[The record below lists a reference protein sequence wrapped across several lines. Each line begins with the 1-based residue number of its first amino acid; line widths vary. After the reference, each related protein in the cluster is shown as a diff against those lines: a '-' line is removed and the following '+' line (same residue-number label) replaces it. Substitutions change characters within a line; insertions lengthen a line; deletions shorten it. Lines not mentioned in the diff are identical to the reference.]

1 MSEEGEKDFRE
12 YVEKY
17 CRKHK
22 ISPEEAEKH
31 YLVRAY
37 KSYLEE
43 RDALKGVNN
52 DGQGMV

>member
-1 MSEEGEKDFRE
+1 MSEESEKDFRE

-37 KSYLEE
+37 KDYLEE

>member
-1 MSEEGEKDFRE
+1 MNKESEADFRE

-43 RDALKGVNN
+43 LEEWKGVKN
-52 DGQGMV
+52 DGQGVL